1 MPPPV
6 LPEETNPPPE
16 YCVSAL
22 LRKFDFI
29 LDITASRHYPTSVD
43 VYYSYR
49 STAFDHSQWVHR
61 SGLVF
66 IQVLEDGVTLAWLT
80 NRLAS
85 TRKMV
90 SKEWQGERAG
100 QRPSERMDSLCQE
113 LDNFCT
119 NPVALNAFWKEA
131 KEAWMEKF
139 ASEHAHHT
147 PEGQNPVS

>member
-1 MPPPV
+1 MAPPV
-6 LPEETNPPPE
+6 LPEETSPPPE

-22 LRKFDFI
+22 LRRFDFV
-29 LDITASRHYPTSVD
+29 LDITASRHYPASVD

-85 TRKMV
+85 TRQMV
-90 SKEWQGERAG
+90 SKEWAGE
-100 QRPSERMDSLCQE
+100 RPSERMDKLCQQIS
-113 LDNFCT
+113 DFCT
-119 NPVALNAFWKEA
+119 NRVALNTFWKETR
-131 KEAWMEKF
+131 EAWIEKN
-139 ASEHAHHT
+139 ASNHAQ
-147 PEGQNPVS
+147 QNHEVQNLVS

>member
-1 MPPPV
+1 VPPPV

-22 LRKFDFI
+22 LKKFDFI
-29 LDITASRHYPTSVD
+29 PDIIASRHYPTSVD
-43 VYYSYR
+43 VSYSYR

-85 TRKMV
+85 TRQMA
-90 SKEWQGERAG
+90 STDRSGERPA
-100 QRPSERMDSLCQE
+100 ERLCTKLE
-113 LDNFCT
+113 DFCT
-119 NPVALNAFWKEA
+119 NPVALNAFWKET
-131 KEAWMEKF
+131 KETWIEKS
-139 ASEHAHHT
+139 ASEQAQH
-147 PEGQNPVS
+147 ESQDLVS